1 MTSQLWKDQ
10 AFTVS
15 HADGTSTV
23 QGGFKGGLRGF
34 FEYRD
39 LGVNSATKG
48 GYGANVIRTG
58 PPRRAHMTLP

>member
-15 HADGTSTV
+15 HADGTGTV
-23 QGGFKGGLRGF
+23 QGGFKGGLRAF

-48 GYGANVIRTG
+48 GLEQMSSVPDRHAEPT
-58 PPRRAHMTLP
+58 